1 MSAPRSIHHRLCYF
15 TANAVVHGEKGG
27 GLEKKFYAVKAGH
40 NPGIYSSWGVCLGQ
54 INGFKNAQC
63 KQSLPLFYANTRAR
77 VLANIT
83 IVKSF
88 SSFAEADLFLRDIKP
103 CNSVTSTYYAVQKG
117 RIPGVYKDWE
127 SAQLQVKGFSNAK
140 CKRFRSVQEAEVFVG

>member
-103 CNSVTSTYYAVQKG
+103 CNSVTSTYYAV
-117 RIPGVYKDWE
+117 
-127 SAQLQVKGFSNAK
+127 
-140 CKRFRSVQEAEVFVG
+140 